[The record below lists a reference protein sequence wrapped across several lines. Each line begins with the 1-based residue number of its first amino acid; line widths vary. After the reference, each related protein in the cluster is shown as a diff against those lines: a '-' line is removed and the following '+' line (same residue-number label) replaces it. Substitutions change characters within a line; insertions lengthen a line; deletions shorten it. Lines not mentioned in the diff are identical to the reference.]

1 MSKTFELLQ
10 RLEKEQELS
19 VVPAVTRTP
28 PVLPPAVVFSGIPE
42 ERLERMGT
50 EEVVKMVQ
58 RVFRG
63 QGSDAT
69 RVVTFTGVDH
79 GNGCSWICV
88 SAALTLANQ
97 TQGSVCIVD
106 GNLRRPSL
114 QRYFNVENRF
124 GLAEAV
130 AHPGPIRDFVQPTS
144 TKNLWLLTAGGKAI
158 DAGTPFSADGLLA
171 RITELR
177 SEFDHVLI
185 DTPPANLYA
194 DAISL
199 ARFTDGVVLVLQSN
213 STRREAALKAKEGFE
228 TARVRLLGA
237 VLNKRTFP
245 IPQAVYERL

>member
-1 MSKTFELLQ
+1 LSKTFELLQ
-10 RLEKEQELS
+10 RLEKEQELA
-19 VVPAVTRTP
+19 VVPPATKTP

-63 QGSDAT
+63 QGEEAT
-69 RVVTFTGVDH
+69 RVVTFSSVDR

-88 SAALTLANQ
+88 SAAFTLANQ
-97 TQGSVCIVD
+97 TQGTVCVVD
-106 GNLRRPSL
+106 GNLRYPSL
-114 QRYFNVENRF
+114 QNYFHVENRF
-124 GLAEAV
+124 GLAEAT

-144 TKNLWLLTAGGKAI
+144 SKNLWVLTAGGRAVQ
-158 DAGTPFSADGLLA
+158 PPLSSDGLLS

-177 SEFDHVLI
+177 SEFDYVLI

-199 ARFTDGVVLVLQSN
+199 ARFTDGIVLVLQSN
-213 STRREAALKAKEGFE
+213 STRREAALKVKEGFE
-228 TARVRLLGA
+228 TAKVRMLGA